1 MKNKIIQQ
9 MKKIFAFILL
19 IISFSCGK
27 QIEEVIVEK
36 KVEKIVKVDPKVKSE
51 STIAYYFEEQK
62 SILTNKKQ
70 NQSFIT
76 IDWYEN
82 ELFLGVEAI
91 NGKNKTYSI
100 QKLDL
105 QTGQLTEL
113 ISNLKEIKDVAINND
128 YLFVTQLNTI
138 QVFNRKTYSLHTVI
152 GSGTEGYRNNG
163 MFQALALLPMEDYF
177 LVRDL
182 RRLLFYRNSD
192 ITPENSKRISA
203 PVRSAFYQ
211 RSNASLAHI
220 GKKLYLSNGT
230 SIETYDL
237 QENMLI
243 NNEQTVSRNIN
254 FGTRIYQLVHFRGHL
269 YASFGELGFARIDTE
284 KGMIG
289 RKYTGFQSKPIN
301 VTCLT
306 FSEDKL
312 FAINNVDGSVVIY
325 DVKNII
331 YKEY

>member
-36 KVEKIVKVDPKVKSE
+36 KVEKIVKVDPKVKLE
-51 STIAYYFEEQK
+51 STIAYYLEEQK

-82 ELFLGVEAI
+82 ELFLGVEAV
-91 NGKNKTYSI
+91 NGTSKTYSI

-128 YLFVTQLNTI
+128 YLFVTQSNTI

-192 ITPENSKRISA
+192 ITPENSKKISA

-243 NNEQTVSRNIN
+243 NNEQTVSRNTN
-254 FGTRIYQLVHFRGHL
+254 LGVRIHQLAHFRGHL
-269 YASFGELGFARIDTE
+269 YASFDELGFARIDTE

-289 RKYTGFQSKPIN
+289 RKYTSFQSKPIN

-312 FAINNVDGSVVIY
+312 FAINNIDDSVVIF
-325 DVKNII
+325 DIKNII